1 MSDPPAEAACAPY
14 DAPISAEDQHW
25 IAYMM
30 ERVPEGRAMFA
41 ERPSVPLQYLRG

>member
-1 MSDPPAEAACAPY
+1 MSPPLAEAARPPH

-25 IAYMM
+25 MAYMM

-41 ERPSVPLQYLRG
+41 QRPSVPLQYLRG